1 MQLNLFKKKKSRTNC
16 ENFLTSSIEYLTRC
30 PGHSGGGSCAYRSPE
45 EPGLL
50 SSQDCLSSGKDEKPV
65 LPSRK
70 FTVGSEER
78 PGDLS
83 VLSVLPGRIKLQ
95 K

>member
-1 MQLNLFKKKKSRTNC
+1 MNILAPTDLQRNQGMISR
-16 ENFLTSSIEYLTRC
+16 
-30 PGHSGGGSCAYRSPE
+30 
-45 EPGLL
+45 
-50 SSQDCLSSGKDEKPV
+50 QDCLSSGKDEKPV